1 MRDPFA
7 FFFAQY
13 RKMGP
18 AFQVKVLNKTF
29 TVLAGKEAH
38 ELMTAHEEHVD
49 SWQAWEGVIT
59 EFGGEKM
66 VGMVGGEMHAR
77 YRRVLRQGMSR
88 AMITNN
94 IPTLFEIVKHGL
106 DAYQPGDRIQVMPF
120 MRQLVANQLGT
131 LSLGLPAGEYLKDF
145 LTYWTTVLQ
154 VRLIRALPESKL
166 HTPEYLHA
174 KARVEE
180 MVKAIADKARRGELK
195 NGESNLATD
204 ILNAMETDPDLFS
217 EREMLFNMMIPYIAG
232 LDTVANTLGF
242 MIYHVLADAALRARI
257 QAEIDHAFK
266 QGDLSLNSLREMET
280 LHSTAMEVLRYYPI
294 AATLTRYA
302 AEDFEFSGYHI
313 RKGERLMVAPSAAHF
328 SPQYFKEPDK
338 FDPDRFSPP
347 RSEHKQKGVYSPFGA
362 GTHTC
367 MGASMAEVQVPL
379 TLMALL
385 RYAHLEIDPPG
396 YKVKRVYDPSL
407 SPGKG
412 FYLKMVE
419 RRE

>member
-1 MRDPFA
+1 
-7 FFFAQY
+7 
-13 RKMGP
+13 
-18 AFQVKVLNKTF
+18 
-29 TVLAGKEAH
+29 
-38 ELMTAHEEHVD
+38 
-49 SWQAWEGVIT
+49 
-59 EFGGEKM
+59 M
-66 VGMVGGEMHAR
+66 VGMVGGEEHAR

-94 IPTLFEIVKHGL
+94 IPTLFEIVKQGL
-106 DAYQPGDRIQVMPF
+106 DAYQPGTRIQVMPF
-120 MRQLVANQLGT
+120 MRQLVANELGT

-145 LTYWTTVLQ
+145 LVYWTTVLQ
-154 VRLIRALPESKL
+154 VRLVKRSPESAL
-166 HTPEYLHA
+166 QTPEYLHA

-180 MVKAIADKARRGELK
+180 MVKAIADKAQRGELK
-195 NGESNLATD
+195 DGESNLASD
-204 ILNAMETDPDLFS
+204 ILRAMETDPDLFT
-217 EREMLFNMMIPYIAG
+217 EREMLFNLMIPYIAG

-242 MIYHVLADAALRARI
+242 MLYHVLADPALLARI
-257 QAEIDHAFK
+257 QAEMDHAFES
-266 QGDLSLNSLREMET
+266 GDLSANSLRQMET

-302 AEDFEFSGYHI
+302 AEDFEFAGYHI
-313 RKGERLMVAPSAAHF
+313 QKGERLMVAPAAAHF
-328 SPQYFKEPDK
+328 SPEYFKEPDR

-347 RSEHKQKGVYSPFGA
+347 RSEHKQKGVYSPYGA

-419 RRE
+419 RREA